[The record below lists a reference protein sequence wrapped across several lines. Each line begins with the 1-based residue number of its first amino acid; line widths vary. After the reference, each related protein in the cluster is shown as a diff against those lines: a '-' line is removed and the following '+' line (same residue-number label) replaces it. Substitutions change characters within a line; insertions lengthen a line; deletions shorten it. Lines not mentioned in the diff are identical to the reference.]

1 MPENILEVFDTCGKE
16 IKALKETI
24 KYKDWEIDSL
34 KEKNKILCERIEQLE
49 NRVHPTPTPN
59 PNY

>member
-24 KYKDWEIDSL
+24 KFKDWEIDSL
-34 KEKNKILCERIEQLE
+34 REKNKALYERVEQLE
-49 NRVHPTPTPN
+49 SQVHPNPTKKPN
-59 PNY
+59 